1 MAASRLG
8 RWRSVALRWLAR
20 SDRALAIT
28 LGGRD
33 DLGDAMKIGIVG
45 KGGVGKTTTSS
56 LLARVLVARGR
67 RVLAVDTDS
76 NPNLGLSLG
85 LSPDATESLEP
96 IPRSMVVGR
105 RGDMT
110 VAELMQD
117 FAVLT
122 PEGVSLMSALRVNEA
137 GAGCTCGGHASVR
150 SLLGEALHSETDDT
164 IVDMEAGIEHLSR
177 SGGTL
182 AHADVLILM
191 MEPSRK
197 AIITAQRT
205 IGLAKELGI
214 ERWVGVGNRVQD
226 DDARQALVEMCAE
239 HEVPLDVVIPSSTTL
254 AESDRRG
261 RPLDREAAPEVW
273 AAIEALVDRLGIAP
287 AELAPR

>member
-1 MAASRLG
+1 
-8 RWRSVALRWLAR
+8 
-20 SDRALAIT
+20 
-28 LGGRD
+28 
-33 DLGDAMKIGIVG
+33 MKIGIVG

-56 LLARVLVARGR
+56 LLARALVDRGR

-85 LSPDATESLEP
+85 LGHEATEALP
-96 IPRSMVVGR
+96 AIPRSIVVGQ

-110 VAELMQD
+110 IAELMGD
-117 FAVLT
+117 YSVST
-122 PEGVSLMSALRVNEA
+122 PEGVTLMSALRVDEA

-150 SLLGEALHSETDDT
+150 SLLGQALESETDDT

-182 AHADVLILM
+182 AHADVLVMI

-205 IGLAKELGI
+205 IGLAAELGI
-214 ERWVGVGNRVQD
+214 ERWVGVGNKVD
-226 DDARQALVEMCAE
+226 SPEARTALEELCNE
-239 HEVPLDVVIPSSTTL
+239 HGVPLDVVIPSNSALGT
-254 AESDRRG
+254 ADRRG
-261 RPLDREAAPEVW
+261 EPLDRSDAPEVW
-273 AAIEALVDRLGIAP
+273 TAIEALVDSLGLEA
-287 AELAPR
+287 AAMA